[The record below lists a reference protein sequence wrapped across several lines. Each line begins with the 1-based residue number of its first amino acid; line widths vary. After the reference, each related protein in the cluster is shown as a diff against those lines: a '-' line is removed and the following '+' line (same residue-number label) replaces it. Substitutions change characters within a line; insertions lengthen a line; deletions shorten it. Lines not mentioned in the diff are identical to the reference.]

1 MFGFGRKNKGLS
13 KAKENLKNDYGLL
26 LSRAPD
32 EKSIV
37 TTFSDMVS
45 RADKELSDDAQTA
58 LLYRLY
64 CLNFLAVS
72 KIMRDGGEKIDVED
86 LMWIPNVLNRSV
98 DYSENAPDHVL
109 LETITSP
116 LNQNLEKYLASFG
129 IARG

>member
-37 TTFSDMVS
+37 ATFADMIS